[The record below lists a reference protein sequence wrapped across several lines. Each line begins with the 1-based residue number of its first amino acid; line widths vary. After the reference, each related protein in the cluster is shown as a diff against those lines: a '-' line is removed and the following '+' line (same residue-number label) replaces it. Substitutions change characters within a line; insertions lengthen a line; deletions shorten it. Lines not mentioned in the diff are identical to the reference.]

1 MKGDIEVRSVL
12 IAEYLIKTSAT
23 VRQAAKEFGV
33 GKQPY
38 IQTSQSGSLNSI
50 SLWRTRHIP
59 YWRRMV
65 PKGISVAGLLLEII
79 MQPQKKGVEIH
90 V

>member
-33 GKQPY
+33 GKTTVHTDITKRLPKFNKPLADQAY
-38 IQTSQSGSLNSI
+38 SVLEKNGSERHL
-50 SLWRTRHIP
+50 RGGVATRNH
-59 YWRRMV
+59 Y
-65 PKGISVAGLLLEII
+65 AAA
-79 MQPQKKGVEIH
+79 KKGVEIH